1 MALNCSDLSSKASW
15 RHHGIQAD
23 LKLDMP
29 HFLSLRSGRI
39 GPHTCVSA
47 VFPLYTAWSRWTVHC
62 RRNSP
67 ALSVAISIAVL
78 LESSLLSKRSAVF
91 SACLNSSPHPGTDQ
105 IPPAQQ
111 DLLWPS
117 QIELMA
123 PLSSEVDGEPLLM
136 PSTRPFS
143 SFISGRPAAWE
154 HRLLSRHTRA
164 SVLALPFPKFMPLGS
179 WPHLS
184 VL

>member
-1 MALNCSDLSSKASW
+1 MW
-15 RHHGIQAD
+15 IQAD

-29 HFLSLRSGRI
+29 RFLLLRSGRI
-39 GPHTCVSA
+39 GPHFCVFA

-67 ALSVAISIAVL
+67 VLNVAISTAVL
-78 LESSLLSKRSAVF
+78 LESSLLRKRSTVF

-105 IPPAQQ
+105 ISPAQQ
-111 DLLWPS
+111 GLLWPS

-123 PLSSEVDGEPLLM
+123 PLSSEVDGEPLLL

-143 SFISGRPAAWE
+143 SFISGRSAAWE
-154 HRLLSRHTRA
+154 HRLLSRHTWLQ
-164 SVLALPFPKFMPLGS
+164 SWLCHFPNSCP
-179 WPHLS
+179 
-184 VL
+184 